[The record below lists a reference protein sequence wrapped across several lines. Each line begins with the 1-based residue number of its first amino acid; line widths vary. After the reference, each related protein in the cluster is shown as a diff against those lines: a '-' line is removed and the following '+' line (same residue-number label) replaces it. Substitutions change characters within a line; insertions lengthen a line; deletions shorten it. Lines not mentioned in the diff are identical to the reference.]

1 MNAVAVKWRAGARG
15 RLRRVAQRM
24 RGAARAG
31 SVALEFALIAP
42 VFFILLMGSIE
53 VGVMFFGQSVLQNAT
68 NDAARLIRTGQVA
81 GANMTA
87 AQFRTAICN
96 EITPVL
102 ACDANLQI
110 DVEAFSNFSSAGY
123 ANPLTSSNTLDPDL
137 NNFAPGG
144 VCSVVLLRTFYTWSV
159 VTPLLTPFMTNMANN
174 KHLLSATAAFRNEPF
189 TTGISGC

>member
-1 MNAVAVKWRAGARG
+1 VNAVAVKWRAGARG

-81 GANMTA
+81 SASMTA

-96 EITPVL
+96 KITPVL
-102 ACDANLQI
+102 ACDSNLQI
-110 DVEAFSNFSSAGY
+110 DVEAFSNFSTASY
-123 ANPLTSSNTLDPDL
+123 PNPLTASNTLNPNL
-137 NNFAPGG
+137 NNFAPGS
-144 VCSVVLLRTFYTWSV
+144 VCSVVLLRTFYTWNV
-159 VTPLLTPFMTNMANN
+159 ITPLLTPFMTNMANN
-174 KHLLSATAAFRNEPF
+174 MHLMSATAAFRNEPY
-189 TTGISGC
+189 TTGVSGC